1 MTEDR
6 LAIDPQSNIDFCKCV
21 SDPHE
26 SGPSARAKF
35 ISVKLDEVKR
45 STLRSVT

>member
-6 LAIDPQSNIDFCKCV
+6 LAIDPQANVDFCTCV
-21 SDPHE
+21 SGLQE

-35 ISVKLDEVKR
+35 TSVKLDEVKGVR
-45 STLRSVT
+45 RGV